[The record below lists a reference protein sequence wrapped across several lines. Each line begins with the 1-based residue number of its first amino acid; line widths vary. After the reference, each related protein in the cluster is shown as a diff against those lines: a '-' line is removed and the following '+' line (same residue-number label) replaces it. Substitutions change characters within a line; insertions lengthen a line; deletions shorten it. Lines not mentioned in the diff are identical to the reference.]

1 MKVIMALQNI
11 GIDLFK
17 SIIKESKENPDLLD
31 SYSLNQFKS
40 KENLLGHIESLKL
53 NQPNVTIL
61 ASWFGSILVPAL
73 TKEANHIYCIDID
86 DRVISVGKRRL
97 FTMYNNISWSSRNI
111 WDEKIKSW
119 IEKADL
125 IINTSCEHMSNM
137 RELPALYKSN
147 AYFAF
152 QSNNMFDI
160 EGHINCCYSI
170 EQFAAQLPRNATII
184 QTDQIEDDRGIRYTL
199 IGKLCAE

>member
-1 MKVIMALQNI
+1 MALQNI